1 MPCCDET
8 SRIRRPHGQS
18 QFPMIV
24 KTRFAP
30 SPTGFL
36 HIGGVRTALFSWL
49 YARHHGGRFVLRIED
64 TDLER
69 STEASIEAILV
80 GLDWVGIDWD
90 EGPFRQTERRAR
102 YAEVAAD
109 LLARGEAYH
118 CYCSREELEA
128 MRAVQTARGETP
140 RYDGRCRSR
149 TQPAPG
155 VQPVIRLKNPKEG
168 TVTVHDLVRGDVTFN
183 NADLDDLILV
193 RSDGMPTFHFGVV
206 VDDADMGITH
216 VIRGDDHL
224 TNTPRQINILRA
236 IGMPVPT
243 YGHLPM
249 ILGAD
254 GARLSKRH
262 GAVNVLEYRD
272 RGFLPEALLN
282 YLVRLGWAH
291 GDQEVFTREEM
302 IRFFDVST
310 VNGAPARFDPEKLN
324 WLNQQYI
331 SHGDPASLAMHLREH
346 LERRGVDWQAG
357 PPLVQV
363 VEAYRERAVTL
374 EDMAT
379 ASAFAFAAAPAMDPK
394 AVQQHLKPA
403 IVPALAAVRAALAAL
418 PDWTKEGIHAAVTQ
432 VATAQGIG
440 FGKLG
445 QPLRVAVTGGTVSPP
460 IDVTL
465 VLVGR
470 ERTLL
475 RLDSALAGISP
486 IAT

>member
-1 MPCCDET
+1 MT
-8 SRIRRPHGQS
+8 
-18 QFPMIV
+18 V

-49 YARHHGGRFVLRIED
+49 YARHHGGSFVLRIED

-69 STEASIEAILV
+69 STEESIEAILV
-80 GLDWVGIDWD
+80 GLRWVGIDWD
-90 EGPFRQTERRAR
+90 EGPYRQTERRGR
-102 YAEVAAD
+102 YAEVAAG
-109 LLARGEAYH
+109 LLARGDAYH

-128 MRAVQTARGETP
+128 MRQAQTARGENP
-140 RYDGRCRSR
+140 RYNGRCRDR
-149 TQPAPG
+149 KAAVAG
-155 VQPVIRLKNPKEG
+155 VEPVLRLRNPHEG
-168 TVTVHDLVRGDVTFN
+168 SVTVHDLVRGDVTFSN
-183 NADLDDLILV
+183 SELDDLILV

-224 TNTPRQINILRA
+224 TNTPRQINILKA
-236 IGMPVPT
+236 IGMPVPV
-243 YGHLPM
+243 YAHLPM

-291 GDQEVFTREEM
+291 GDQEVFSREEM
-302 IRFFDVST
+302 ISLFDVST

-324 WLNQQYI
+324 WLNQQYLKTAET
-331 SHGDPASLAMHLREH
+331 GRVTLALREH
-346 LERRGVDWQAG
+346 MRRRGVDPANG
-357 PPLVQV
+357 PPLERV
-363 VEAYRERAVTL
+363 VEAWRERSVTL
-374 EDMAT
+374 DDIVQ
-379 ASAFAFAAAPAMDPK
+379 ASRFAFDDPALSDAK
-394 AVQQHLKPA
+394 AVAQHLKPA
-403 IVPALAAVRAALAAL
+403 IAQPLAALRTALAAL
-418 PDWTKEGIHAAVTQ
+418 PQWTPAAIHDAVSRVAAE
-432 VATAQGIG
+432 QGLG

-465 VLVGR
+465 ELVGR
-470 ERTLL
+470 DRSLQ
-475 RLDSALAGISP
+475 RLDAALRRITAGN
-486 IAT
+486 A